1 MTVKTTLSFT
11 DRHHAFLA
19 QKVSEGVFATTS
31 SAVAAAIER
40 LVEEEAEQV
49 AMVEAMANEIRE
61 RLKTPIEDYI
71 PSDQVFAELYAELD
85 RREDN

>member
-40 LVEEEAEQV
+40 LVEEEAEQL
-49 AMVEAMANEIRE
+49 AMVEAMVDEIRE

-71 PSDQVFAELYAELD
+71 PADQVFAELYAELD
-85 RREDN
+85 QREDN